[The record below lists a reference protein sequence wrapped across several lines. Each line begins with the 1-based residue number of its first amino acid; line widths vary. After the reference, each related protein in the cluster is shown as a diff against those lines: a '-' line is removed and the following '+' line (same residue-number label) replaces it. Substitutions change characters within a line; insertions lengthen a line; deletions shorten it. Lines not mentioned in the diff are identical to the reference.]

1 MNEFIKILLSLSA
14 SGTLLLLLILG
25 LKPLYKNRFSKR
37 WQYYIWIVVALR
49 FLLPFTPDTTIIGS
63 LFEKFDTA
71 TITNEIPTNPNVP
84 VPADTGNSKAE
95 PIQTNREVT
104 TAAMRE
110 PFNKYV
116 CLFFIW
122 SALALVLFVRKV
134 TVYQGFI
141 QYIKAGNKEVSDVK
155 TLNLLS
161 DCEEKLNIK
170 TRVELSCN
178 SLIASPMLIG
188 FFRPRIILP
197 IGELEDKE
205 LSYIFVHELIHYKQR
220 DMFYKWLIQIVV
232 CVHWFNPFVY
242 LLEREVNKSCEL
254 SCDEKVISVLD
265 DTARREYG
273 DTLISFLKSNNLYK
287 SSLAS
292 VTLTEGAE
300 QLKERLGAIMKFR
313 KKSKVIIAITTIF
326 TVAVCVC
333 FFVTGAYAA
342 PSVANE
348 KKLFMEAATDIYGND
363 EEKKQFTEIIT
374 ASGEMIGIIDNNKEI
389 ERFVKQLDIESWN
402 DMEQLP
408 EDIDLV
414 YSYISYEV
422 IDEPIFLQD
431 GKQLVNMSTLEFYI
445 SSKGEYII
453 RDYNQEIETIARIS
467 EKAGQ
472 FLNAPEDLELNK
484 NITAKD
490 ILNGWGLDFYV
501 PNSDIEKTDDI
512 ENVRYYQGETS
523 FTEKELRKT
532 SNEQKI
538 QFYGADKNTL
548 LNEIDDISEIAQ
560 YLNGLALDR
569 WEYVDDAPNPEE
581 VECQIVRFM
590 LSRHSNEKELKE
602 MDTQILYK
610 SGGNYYIEEIISG
623 EYSDRG
629 EFITYYQVSEEIAK
643 YILSYIE
650 TYDRNRTQ
658 EQSEQRME
666 EQDVSDDENSIFE
679 MELDKYYDDTDP
691 FVNERLFCVSEDIS
705 TLKSEIS
712 FQMDGKNGI
721 VEIKDNETDE
731 LIWTN
736 TWNENIENDT
746 FTISLNNILKENE
759 YVIRF
764 VGTEINYAKIK
775 VVFESDLVQERER
788 PRKSN

>member
-1 MNEFIKILLSLSA
+1 MNEFIKILLSLSV
-14 SGTLLLLLILG
+14 SGALLLLLILG
-25 LKPLYKNRFSKR
+25 LKPLYKNKFSKR

-63 LFEKFDTA
+63 LFEKFDTTA
-71 TITNEIPTNPNVP
+71 ITNEIPTNPNVP

-95 PIQTNREVT
+95 PIQTNREIT

-141 QYIKAGNKEVSDVK
+141 QYIKAGNKEVSDIK
-155 TLNLLS
+155 ILNLLS

-178 SLIASPMLIG
+178 PLIASPMLIG

-197 IGELEDKE
+197 VGELEDKE

-242 LLEREVNKSCEL
+242 LLEKEVNKSCEL

-273 DTLISFLKSNNLYK
+273 DILISFLKSNNLYK

-313 KKSKVIIAITTIF
+313 KKSKAIIAITAIF
-326 TVAVCVC
+326 TAAVCVC

-342 PSVANE
+342 PSAANDMKTWKDSEILNEILTEDGVYYIFCDGAGEDDKPLSSVSAGSIKFVLVRKDSYTSIGPFDNMETLMEDVAEQCEYMNTLTQEE
-348 KKLFMEAATDIYGND
+348 KKLVMEAVADICGNV
-363 EEKKQFTEIIT
+363 E
-374 ASGEMIGIIDNNKEI
+374 SDNK
-389 ERFVKQLDIESWN
+389 
-402 DMEQLP
+402 
-408 EDIDLV
+408 
-414 YSYISYEV
+414 
-422 IDEPIFLQD
+422 
-431 GKQLVNMSTLEFYI
+431 
-445 SSKGEYII
+445 
-453 RDYNQEIETIARIS
+453 
-467 EKAGQ
+467 
-472 FLNAPEDLELNK
+472 
-484 NITAKD
+484 
-490 ILNGWGLDFYV
+490 
-501 PNSDIEKTDDI
+501 
-512 ENVRYYQGETS
+512 
-523 FTEKELRKT
+523 
-532 SNEQKI
+532 
-538 QFYGADKNTL
+538 
-548 LNEIDDISEIAQ
+548 
-560 YLNGLALDR
+560 
-569 WEYVDDAPNPEE
+569 
-581 VECQIVRFM
+581 
-590 LSRHSNEKELKE
+590 
-602 MDTQILYK
+602 
-610 SGGNYYIEEIISG
+610 
-623 EYSDRG
+623 
-629 EFITYYQVSEEIAK
+629 
-643 YILSYIE
+643 
-650 TYDRNRTQ
+650 
-658 EQSEQRME
+658 
-666 EQDVSDDENSIFE
+666 NSIFE
-679 MELDKYYDDTDP
+679 MELDRYYDDTDP

-705 TLKSEIS
+705 TLKAKIS
-712 FQMDGKNGI
+712 FQMDGKSGL
-721 VEIKDNETDE
+721 VEIRDNETDE
-731 LIWTN
+731 LIWAN

-764 VGTEINYAKIK
+764 VGTEINYAKIE
-775 VVFESDLVQERER
+775 VIFESGLVRERER

>member
-1 MNEFIKILLSLSA
+1 MNEFMKILLSLSV
-14 SGTLLLLLILG
+14 SGALLLLLILG
-25 LKPLYKNRFSKR
+25 LKPLYKNKFSKR

-63 LFEKFDTA
+63 LFEKFDTTA
-71 TITNEIPTNPNVP
+71 ITNEIPTNPNVP

-95 PIQTNREVT
+95 PIQTNREIT

-141 QYIKAGNKEVSDVK
+141 QYIKAGNKEVSDIK
-155 TLNLLS
+155 ILNLLS

-178 SLIASPMLIG
+178 PLIASPMLIG

-197 IGELEDKE
+197 VGEWEDKE

-242 LLEREVNKSCEL
+242 LLEKEVNKSCEL

-265 DTARREYG
+265 DNARREYG
-273 DTLISFLKSNNLYK
+273 DILISFLKSNNLYK

-313 KKSKVIIAITTIF
+313 KKSKAIIAITAIF
-326 TVAVCVC
+326 TAAVCVC

-342 PSVANE
+342 PSAANDMKTWKDSEILNEILTEDGVYYIFCDGAGEDDKPLSSVSAGSIKFVLVRKDSYTSIGPFDNMETLMEDVAEQCEYMNTLTQEE
-348 KKLFMEAATDIYGND
+348 KKLVMEAVADICGNV
-363 EEKKQFTEIIT
+363 E
-374 ASGEMIGIIDNNKEI
+374 SDNK
-389 ERFVKQLDIESWN
+389 
-402 DMEQLP
+402 
-408 EDIDLV
+408 
-414 YSYISYEV
+414 
-422 IDEPIFLQD
+422 
-431 GKQLVNMSTLEFYI
+431 
-445 SSKGEYII
+445 
-453 RDYNQEIETIARIS
+453 
-467 EKAGQ
+467 
-472 FLNAPEDLELNK
+472 
-484 NITAKD
+484 
-490 ILNGWGLDFYV
+490 
-501 PNSDIEKTDDI
+501 
-512 ENVRYYQGETS
+512 
-523 FTEKELRKT
+523 
-532 SNEQKI
+532 
-538 QFYGADKNTL
+538 
-548 LNEIDDISEIAQ
+548 
-560 YLNGLALDR
+560 
-569 WEYVDDAPNPEE
+569 
-581 VECQIVRFM
+581 
-590 LSRHSNEKELKE
+590 
-602 MDTQILYK
+602 
-610 SGGNYYIEEIISG
+610 
-623 EYSDRG
+623 
-629 EFITYYQVSEEIAK
+629 
-643 YILSYIE
+643 
-650 TYDRNRTQ
+650 
-658 EQSEQRME
+658 
-666 EQDVSDDENSIFE
+666 NSIFE
-679 MELDKYYDDTDP
+679 MELDRYYDDTDP

-705 TLKSEIS
+705 TLKAKIS
-712 FQMDGKNGI
+712 FQMDGKSGL
-721 VEIKDNETDE
+721 VEIRDNETDE
-731 LIWTN
+731 LIWAN

-764 VGTEINYAKIK
+764 VGTEINYAKIE
-775 VVFESDLVQERER
+775 VIFESGLVRERER